1 MRVLVTRPSGDGEA
15 TAALLRAR
23 GHEVLLAPLMAIRF
37 HDGAA
42 IALDGVQ
49 AILATSANGVRALA
63 RRTTRRDVPLF
74 AVGRQTAA
82 EAHMQGF
89 VAVLSADGDGADL
102 AKATLGWAK
111 PQNGALLHVAGSNT
125 KGDLAAALAASGF
138 EVRTTVLYDAVSADT
153 LPDEAVSAIRDGALD
168 AVLLFSPRGARVFA
182 ELAAGL
188 DCSGVTAVCI
198 SEAAAKALDG
208 LALRAVL
215 VAERPDQDALLAR
228 LEPHL

>member
-23 GHEVLLAPLMAIRF
+23 GHEALLAPLMAIRF
-37 HDGAA
+37 HDGDA
-42 IALDGVQ
+42 ISLDGVQ

-74 AVGRQTAA
+74 AVGRQTAQ
-82 EAHMQGF
+82 EARTHGF
-89 VAVLSADGDGADL
+89 TTVRSADGDGADL
-102 AKATLGWAK
+102 AKAAIGWAN
-111 PQNGALLHVAGSNT
+111 PQGRALLHVAGSNT
-125 KGDLAAALAASGF
+125 KGDLAGALQASGF
-138 EVRTTVLYDAVSADT
+138 DVRTAVLYDAVAADT
-153 LPDEAVSAIRDGALD
+153 LPDTAVRAVRNGELD
-168 AVLLFSPRGARVFA
+168 AVLLFSPRGARIFST
-182 ELAAGL
+182 LAAGL
-188 DCSGVTAVCI
+188 DCSAVTAVCI
-198 SEAAAKALDG
+198 SDAAAKALGG

>member
-15 TAALLRAR
+15 TAELLRAR
-23 GHEVLLAPLMAIRF
+23 GHEALLAPLMAIRF
-37 HDGAA
+37 HDGAE

-63 RRTTRRDVPLF
+63 PRTTRRDVPVF

-82 EAHMQGF
+82 EAHTQGF

-102 AKATLGWAK
+102 AKATVGWAK

-125 KGDLAAALAASGF
+125 KGDLASALTASGF
-138 EVRTTVLYDAVSADT
+138 EVRTATLYDAVAADA
-153 LPDEAVSAIRDGALD
+153 LPDAAVRAIRDGALD

-182 ELAAGL
+182 QLAAGL
-188 DCSGVTAVCI
+188 DCRAVTAVCI

-228 LEPHL
+228 LEPRL

>member
-15 TAALLRAR
+15 TAALLHAR
-23 GHEVLLAPLMAIRF
+23 GHEALLAPLMAIRF
-37 HDGAA
+37 HDGAD

-74 AVGRQTAA
+74 AVGRQTAQ
-82 EAHMQGF
+82 EARMHGF
-89 VAVLSADGDGADL
+89 ATVRSADGDGADL
-102 AKATLGWAK
+102 AKAAMGWAK
-111 PQNGALLHVAGSNT
+111 PQDGALLHVAGTNT
-125 KGDLAAALAASGF
+125 KGDLAASLRASGF
-138 EVRTTVLYDAVSADT
+138 EVRIAVLYDAVAADA
-153 LPDEAVSAIRDGALD
+153 LPDEAVQAIRNGALD
-168 AVLLFSPRGARVFA
+168 AVLLFSPRGARIFA
-182 ELAAGL
+182 NLAAGL

-198 SEAAAKALDG
+198 SEAAAKALGG

-228 LEPHL
+228 LKPHL

>member
-15 TAALLRAR
+15 TAALLHAR
-23 GHEVLLAPLMAIRF
+23 GHEALLAPLMAIRF
-37 HDGAA
+37 HDGAD

-63 RRTTRRDVPLF
+63 RRTARRDVPLF
-74 AVGRQTAA
+74 AVGRQTAQ
-82 EAHMQGF
+82 EARAHGF
-89 VAVLSADGDGADL
+89 VTVRSADGDGADL
-102 AKATLGWAK
+102 AKAAAGWAK
-111 PQNGALLHVAGSNT
+111 PQDGALLHVAGSNT
-125 KGDLAAALAASGF
+125 KGDLAAALQASGF
-138 EVRTTVLYDAVSADT
+138 DVRTATLYDAVAAEA
-153 LPDEAVSAIRDGALD
+153 LPDDAVRAIRDGALD

-182 ELAAGL
+182 NLAAGL

-215 VAERPDQDALLAR
+215 VAERPDQDTLLAR
-228 LEPHL
+228 LDPHL